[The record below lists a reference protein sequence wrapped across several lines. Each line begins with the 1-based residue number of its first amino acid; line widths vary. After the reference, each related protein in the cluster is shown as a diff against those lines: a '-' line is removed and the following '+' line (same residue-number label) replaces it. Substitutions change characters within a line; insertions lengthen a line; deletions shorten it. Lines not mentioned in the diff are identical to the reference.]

1 MQRQHA
7 MARRALLACGILSTA
22 LYASLD
28 VISGLRYDGYSFASR
43 AVSELSA
50 VGAPT
55 RSLWTAWG
63 PVYQILVILFGCGV
77 WASAGGKRALRIV
90 SGLLVTFG
98 LFGFSWAF
106 FPMHQREV
114 LAAAG
119 PAITDTMHKILS
131 LVTVVFL
138 LSIIGFG
145 AAAGGKRFRLYSIA
159 TIVLLGVFG
168 ALTGQDAPRIEAN
181 LPTPW
186 VGVTERLIVYAP
198 MLWFAAL
205 VIALWKRSE
214 ALTARMGIQ

>member
-90 SGLLVTFG
+90 SGLLDRSPYSRMT
-98 LFGFSWAF
+98 SD
-106 FPMHQREV
+106 FPARNSELEQTT
-114 LAAAG
+114 A
-119 PAITDTMHKILS
+119 
-131 LVTVVFL
+131 TVCEWRRTSAQVNI
-138 LSIIGFG
+138 S
-145 AAAGGKRFRLYSIA
+145 
-159 TIVLLGVFG
+159 
-168 ALTGQDAPRIEAN
+168 
-181 LPTPW
+181 
-186 VGVTERLIVYAP
+186 
-198 MLWFAAL
+198 
-205 VIALWKRSE
+205 
-214 ALTARMGIQ
+214 